1 MNRGPF
7 IFIGLFIVLA
17 LSWAFTLDLPQ
28 AKSGHLTAIGTS
40 TERMPRNMPGL
51 AAHGKEVYQE
61 MGCIACHTQQV
72 RFTSGSDM
80 DRGWGER
87 QSVARD
93 YIDQNP
99 VLLGHN
105 RIGSDLTN
113 VGLRYENADEL
124 HLLFYNS
131 RISSPKSNMPS
142 YSFLYEERE
151 IVGQPSNDAL
161 SLPAEFAPEEG
172 MEIVPTSKANAL
184 VAYMLAL
191 KADYDLPEAPSLK
204 KVDLK

>member
-7 IFIGLFIVLA
+7 IFIGLFIILA
-17 LSWAFTLDLPQ
+17 LSWAYTLDRPQ
-28 AKSGHLTAIGTS
+28 AESGKLSPIGS
-40 TERMPRNMPGL
+40 SSERMPRETVGL
-51 AAHGKEVYQE
+51 AAKGKEVYQE

-72 RFTSGSDM
+72 RFESGSDIA
-80 DRGWGER
+80 RGWGER

-113 VGLRYENADEL
+113 VGLRYEEADVL
-124 HLLFYNS
+124 HQLFYNP
-131 RISSPKSNMPS
+131 RISSSKSNMPS
-142 YSFLYEERE
+142 YSFLYEERK
-151 IVGQPSNDAL
+151 IIGQASDNAL
-161 SLPAEFAPEEG
+161 VLPDEYAPEEG

-184 VAYMLAL
+184 VAYMLSL
-191 KADYDLPEAPSLK
+191 KADYDLVEAPSLK